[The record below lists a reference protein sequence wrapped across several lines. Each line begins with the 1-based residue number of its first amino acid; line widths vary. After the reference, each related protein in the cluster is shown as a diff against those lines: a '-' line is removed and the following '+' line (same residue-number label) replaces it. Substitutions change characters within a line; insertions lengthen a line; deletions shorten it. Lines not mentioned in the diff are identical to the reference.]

1 MSVSREAGRQPAVPR
16 AITPLMG
23 ALLRLPHEAVFARML
38 THVNQA
44 GMDVTATE
52 LRVFLFPGPN
62 GKRPIDLAHQCN
74 MTRQAMNYVLAGLA
88 RRGYIERRPAP
99 MQAAN
104 RIHLTARG
112 TKVMALCRTCVTG
125 IEHEWEHH
133 LGARRFNALR
143 QTLHLLATYLDKL
156 PG

>member
-74 MTRQAMNYVLAGLA
+74 MTRQASFDIQGLVHRQKRRDIAQAVIYDPDHRMIA
-88 RRGYIERRPAP
+88 R
-99 MQAAN
+99 
-104 RIHLTARG
+104 
-112 TKVMALCRTCVTG
+112 
-125 IEHEWEHH
+125 
-133 LGARRFNALR
+133 
-143 QTLHLLATYLDKL
+143 
-156 PG
+156 